1 MEDSRHIA
9 LLHYSCPPVVGGV
22 EEVLY
27 QQARQFHRNGHRV
40 RVFAGA
46 GERFTKEYPVEINPL
61 LGSRTSEVKEAHRA
75 LANGDS
81 AKLVVLTDRILD
93 FFRGI
98 MKGVDVLIAH
108 NVLTMHYNLPLT
120 MALHRMA
127 DSDELKIIGWNH
139 DSPFFY
145 QEYPDHLEDPAWNI
159 IKSCSSNIRGV
170 TISRIRQEQFKR
182 LCGEDAGMEVI
193 ANGIDP
199 AGFLDL
205 DPVMD
210 QLIREKQLF
219 AADLLVIYPSRLHPR
234 KNVEL
239 SIRVISKLRKR
250 GIDARLLLTGSY
262 DPHEDGT
269 FEYLEKLKALSRK
282 LEATDGVL
290 FLAEHFFQSDGSLA
304 VGKMVMRDL
313 YHIADL
319 LLFTSHQEGF
329 GIPLLEAGL
338 TRLPIVCTDIPSF
351 REIGDGD
358 VCYFP
363 IDSPPGAV
371 ADLLLEFI
379 EKLPLYRMFRHV
391 TRNYLWENI
400 YRERLLPLVNDVCG

>member
-1 MEDSRHIA
+1 MGDSRHVA
-9 LLHYSCPPVVGGV
+9 LLHYSCPPIVGGV

-27 QQARQFHRNGHRV
+27 EQARQFHENGHRV

-61 LGSRTSEVKEAHRA
+61 LGSRTPEVQKAHRA
-75 LANGDS
+75 LAAGDS
-81 AKLVVLTDRILD
+81 APVEALTEKILD
-93 FFRGI
+93 FFKGI

-120 MALHRMA
+120 KALHRMA
-127 DSDELKIIGWNH
+127 GSGELRIIGWNH

-145 QEYPDHLEDPAWNI
+145 DKYPDHLQDPAWDVIRICNPEI
-159 IKSCSSNIRGV
+159 INV
-170 TISRIRQEQFKR
+170 TISRIRLEQFNGLYGK
-182 LCGEDAGMEVI
+182 ETGMEVI
-193 ANGIDP
+193 PNGVNP
-199 AGFLDL
+199 AGFLCL

-219 AADLLVIYPSRLHPR
+219 ASDLLAIYPSRLHPR

-239 SIRVISKLRKR
+239 SIRVISELRKR

-262 DPHEDGT
+262 DPHEEGT
-269 FEYLEKLKALSRK
+269 FEYLEKLKDLSRE
-282 LEATDGVL
+282 LEVTEEVL

-304 VGKMVMRDL
+304 VRKMVMRDL

-319 LLFTSHQEGF
+319 LLFTSLQEGF

-338 TRLPIVCTDIPSF
+338 TRLPVVCSDIPPF
-351 REIGDGD
+351 REIGSKD

-363 IDSPPGAV
+363 TDSTPGAV
-371 ADLLLEFI
+371 ADLLLEYM
-379 EKLPLYRMFRHV
+379 EQLPLHRMFRHV
-391 TRNYLWENI
+391 TRDYLWENI
-400 YRERLLPLVNDVCG
+400 YRKRLLPLLDKVCG

>member
-1 MEDSRHIA
+1 
-9 LLHYSCPPVVGGV
+9 V
-22 EEVLY
+22 E
-27 QQARQFHRNGHRV
+27 
-40 RVFAGA
+40 
-46 GERFTKEYPVEINPL
+46 
-61 LGSRTSEVKEAHRA
+61 
-75 LANGDS
+75 
-81 AKLVVLTDRILD
+81 VLTDKMQD
-93 FFRGI
+93 FFEGI

-145 QEYPDHLEDPAWNI
+145 QEYPDHLEDPAW
-159 IKSCSSNIRGV
+159 V
-170 TISRIRQEQFKR
+170 RQEQFKK
-182 LCGEDAGMEVI
+182 LCGEDEGMEVI
-193 ANGIDP
+193 TNGIDP
-199 AGFLDL
+199 AEFLDL

>member
-27 QQARQFHRNGHRV
+27 QQACQFHHHGHRV

-61 LGSRTSEVKEAHRA
+61 LGSRSTDVQEAHRA
-75 LANGDS
+75 LAAGDS
-81 AKLVVLTDRILD
+81 TKVETLTNRILV
-93 FFRGI
+93 FFKGI

-120 MALHRMA
+120 RALHRMA

-145 QEYPDHLEDPAWNI
+145 QEYPDHLENKAWSV
-159 IKSCSSNIRGV
+159 IKSCSSNIKGV
-170 TISRIRQEQFKR
+170 TISRIRHEQFKR
-182 LCGEDAGMEVI
+182 LCGEGTEMEVI

-205 DPVMD
+205 DPVID

-219 AADLLVIYPSRLHPR
+219 ASDLLAIYPSRLHPR

-239 SIRVISKLRKR
+239 SIRVISELRKR

-269 FEYLEKLKALSRK
+269 FEYLEKLKNLSRE
-282 LEATDGVL
+282 LEVTDGVL
-290 FLAEHFFQSDGSLA
+290 FLAEYFFQSDGSLA

-319 LLFTSHQEGF
+319 LLFTSQQEGF

-338 TRLPIVCTDIPSF
+338 TRLPIVCSDIAPF

-358 VCYFP
+358 VCFFP

-371 ADLLLEFI
+371 ADLILDFVEQ
-379 EKLPLYRMFRHV
+379 LPLYRMFRHV

-400 YRERLLPLVNDVCG
+400 YKERLLPLLDKVCG